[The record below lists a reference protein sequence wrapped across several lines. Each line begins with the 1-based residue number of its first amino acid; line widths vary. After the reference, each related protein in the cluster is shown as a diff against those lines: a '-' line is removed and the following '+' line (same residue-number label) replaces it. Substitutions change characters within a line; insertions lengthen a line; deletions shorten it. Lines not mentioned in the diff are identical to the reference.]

1 MIVADARDGMEYPM
15 MTLDRG
21 YVPGYRGLLAHEI
34 GHNWF
39 FGQVGNNETYRAYL
53 TKDLLNF

>member
-1 MIVADARDGMEYPM
+1 MEYPM

-21 YVPGYRGLLAHEI
+21 GDPGYRGAIAHEI

-39 FGQVGNNETYRAYL
+39 LGQVGNNETYRAYL
-53 TKDLLNF
+53 TKVYNQFFNIHVY

>member
-1 MIVADARDGMEYPM
+1 MDADDGMEYPM

-21 YVPGYRGLLAHEI
+21 SDPDIEVYYHEI

-39 FGQVGNNETYRAYL
+39 FGQVGNNETYRLYL
-53 TKDLLNF
+53 TKDLFNF